1 MGKLIN
7 IIGYKLMF
15 SAKYHLMYEKK
26 LLLNSFH
33 SINFN
38 LFLWAINY
46 FYPFFLENNY
56 FFLAIHDLVPST
68 KLASPQQAE
77 ENNYHL
83 MFF

>member
-1 MGKLIN
+1 VLLGLYLKKGTGNRMGKLIN

-38 LFLWAINY
+38 LFL
-46 FYPFFLENNY
+46 
-56 FFLAIHDLVPST
+56 
-68 KLASPQQAE
+68 
-77 ENNYHL
+77 
-83 MFF
+83 

>member
-7 IIGYKLMF
+7 IICYKLMF

-38 LFLWAINY
+38 FFYEQLITSTLF
-46 FYPFFLENNY
+46 F
-56 FFLAIHDLVPST
+56 SG
-68 KLASPQQAE
+68 K
-77 ENNYHL
+77 
-83 MFF
+83 

>member
-7 IIGYKLMF
+7 IICYKLMF

-38 LFLWAINY
+38 
-46 FYPFFLENNY
+46 FFFMSN
-56 FFLAIHDLVPST
+56 
-68 KLASPQQAE
+68 
-77 ENNYHL
+77 
-83 MFF
+83 